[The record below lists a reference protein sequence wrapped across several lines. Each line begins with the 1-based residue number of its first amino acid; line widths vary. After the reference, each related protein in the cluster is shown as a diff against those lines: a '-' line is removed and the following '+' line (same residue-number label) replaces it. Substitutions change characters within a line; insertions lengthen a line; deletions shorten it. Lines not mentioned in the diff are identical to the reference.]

1 MEQAIQQSWDNR
13 VFRGMG
19 IGAFMLII
27 VLYAI
32 GFYYIPWIAGAVLAV
47 DLIAVGILSHKRRS
61 LMQTFMEE
69 E

>member
-47 DLIAVGILSHKRRS
+47 DLIAVGILSHKRGS